1 MAAAGIEKSGAI
13 QQAGNRIMNV
23 LRIVAI
29 CLVTLTTAQMPG
41 FAQQP
46 ATEAAVRDSKQRLK
60 KVRLGSI
67 NKVTAFGDIYLA
79 GQPSQQDLAILRA
92 KGIKTI
98 ICLRHPKELNW
109 DEAVATE
116 HAGMKYVHAP
126 FGGAQQLT
134 PEVFEKVINVL
145 RDKRSGPTILHC
157 GAANRVGAIWYAY
170 RVLDGKLT
178 PAEAEKEAKEVGLRT
193 PAYLEKAKE
202 YVKGVQAGTIEL
214 KKLPPVEP

>member
-1 MAAAGIEKSGAI
+1 
-13 QQAGNRIMNV
+13 
-23 LRIVAI
+23 VAI
-29 CLVTLTTAQMPG
+29 CSTAFATLQLPG
-41 FAQQP
+41 VAQQP
-46 ATEAAVRDSKQRLK
+46 ATETTVPETKQRLQ
-60 KVRLGSI
+60 KVQLGSI
-67 NKVTAFGDIYLA
+67 NKITAFGDIYLA
-79 GQPSQQDLAILRA
+79 GQPSQQDLAILKA
-92 KGIKTI
+92 KGIKTV

-126 FGGAQQLT
+126 FSGAQQLT
-134 PEVFEKVINVL
+134 PEVFEKVIQVF
-145 RDKRSGPTILHC
+145 RDKRSGPTLLHC

-170 RVLDGKLT
+170 RVLDGKLS

-193 PAYLEKAKE
+193 PAYLKKAKE